1 MNRQTNQFQDWDDI
15 EVMPEWMV
23 LILIL
28 IMILKDDIDRMIL
41 KGQAWAARRRIGQM
55 GAKLSAQ

>member
-1 MNRQTNQFQDWDDI
+1 M
-15 EVMPEWMV
+15 MPEWMV